1 VTVPA
6 DPTPIG
12 GIDRPASVQG
22 LRDRLPTR
30 AIDIAKGVVHAS
42 GRATASARV
51 LPDFLIIG
59 CKKGGTTSLMNW
71 LVEHP
76 DVARMYP
83 SFQRRKSPHYFDIN
97 YARGRDWYRAHFPTR
112 LSMTRR
118 ERRAGRRPLVGEAS
132 PYYMFHPAAPER
144 VRETLPGV
152 RLIAL
157 LREPVSR
164 AYSNYWDRVA
174 TGHEDLPTFE
184 AAIDAE
190 AERLRGVTPALL
202 RDPGYYSY
210 DHDHHSYL
218 ARGRYVEHL
227 EPWLRGYGDERL
239 LVLAA
244 EDLFRKPQQ
253 TFETVQEFLGLPVR
267 QLTLRPR
274 NERRGYPPI
283 SPKTKARLKDYYQ
296 PYNDRLF
303 DALGRKFDW

>member
-1 VTVPA
+1 M
-6 DPTPIG
+6 
-12 GIDRPASVQG
+12 DRSSKVQG
-22 LRDRLPTR
+22 LRDRLPGGAVT
-30 AIDIAKGVVHAS
+30 AAKGVVHAT
-42 GRATASARV
+42 GRATSGLRV

-97 YARGRDWYRAHFPTR
+97 YAKGQAWYRAHFPTR
-112 LSMTRR
+112 RALDRA
-118 ERRAGRRPLVGEAS
+118 ERSTGRRPIVGEAS

-144 VRETLPGV
+144 VAETLPGV

-174 TGHEDLPTFE
+174 TGNEDLPSFE

-190 AERLRGVTPALL
+190 EERLQGVTAERLRDPA
-202 RDPGYYSY
+202 YYSY

-218 ARGRYVEHL
+218 ARGRYLEHL
-227 EPWLRGYGDERL
+227 QPWLDGYDKDRL
-239 LVLAA
+239 LVLPA
-244 EDLFRKPQQ
+244 EQMFTDPQA
-253 TFETVQEFLGLPVR
+253 TFETVQRFLGLPVTTV
-267 QLTLRPR
+267 TLRPR

-283 SPKTKARLKDYYQ
+283 NDQTRARLAEYYE
-296 PYNDRLF
+296 PYNRSLF
-303 DALGRKFDW
+303 DVLGTKFAW